1 LIEELGKNY
10 SDILGRDAKKAAL
23 KYLYQKGR
31 KLGVDMFVSKHPEFE
46 NVVSEEEKQVEEL
59 LKNFKE
65 INLISEDEINEKIK
79 H

>member
-1 LIEELGKNY
+1 
-10 SDILGRDAKKAAL
+10 
-23 KYLYQKGR
+23 
-31 KLGVDMFVSKHPEFE
+31 MFCFTLVFE